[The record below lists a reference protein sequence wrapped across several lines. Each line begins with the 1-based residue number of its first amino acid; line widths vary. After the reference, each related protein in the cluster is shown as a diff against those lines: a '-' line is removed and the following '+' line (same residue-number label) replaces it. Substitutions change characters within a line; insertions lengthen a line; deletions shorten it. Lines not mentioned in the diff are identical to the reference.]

1 MTRRHQTNDNH
12 NSLSPILSASVDF
25 INAPVASQTQAD
37 LSETSLTRMPRMG
50 NETGMEWSL
59 CVVCSECWMVRRK
72 QTVGGSNRQW
82 WLVV

>member
-1 MTRRHQTNDNH
+1 MCEIENGK
-12 NSLSPILSASVDF
+12 L
-25 INAPVASQTQAD
+25 
-37 LSETSLTRMPRMG
+37 
-50 NETGMEWSL
+50 GMEWSL